1 MNIQKDIFRLLQSNN
16 FFGLNSVY
24 LANYIIYKLSKKPTL
39 PFEQT
44 LKDNTI
50 VKDIVIQL
58 NNKYTIIP
66 TFIDDT
72 FKYYFENDTQ
82 INIKEYSKFYN
93 NLQLINKLVLMAN
106 ITNNVNSILDCNVK
120 VNSFLESVIT
130 NHNITTDKLYGV
142 QTNQYINNI
151 NIMSLLNK
159 TTVDFSNMFTS
170 NDILANDFLSSN
182 KSFDVVFCDFPLGI
196 HNIIHANCCNKIKK
210 LKIRGTKFEPLL
222 LQLLMLSLNKN
233 GKAFLIVPDS
243 LLFSDSVQ
251 FIETRKYLL
260 ENFHVK
266 KIIEINNTK
275 TSVLFFENTTVKTD
289 ISISRFDNNYNEEP
303 IMNMTMLDIKNN
315 YYSLWYKH
323 YNTKINSN
331 IIIEHS
337 KVDDLFDI
345 NLEYFYTKKSNGL
358 CLKKYYNDN
367 NSIKIFT
374 NDTNLDNY
382 DIFIINKNQSL
393 LFYTY
398 YLHHIIN
405 QSYEKYTKGKM
416 KMFNI
421 DSIKNIMI
429 PNISNDKQTAICNY
443 INISNNIIS
452 ENNNMISH
460 YISLKNNLLE
470 LVISDTNISI
480 DTICTIKDISHDT
493 TSASRMIGV
502 IRNGLSAGTVY
513 MVEKGSILSTNSFY
527 LQLYNNNYNIDYVHH
542 MLKFNEG
549 KIKTISCLPSQPNLN
564 KSSLLSFEIISIDI
578 DKQDNIVCMC
588 NDFDNNINKYMLST
602 QNIKDKDIF
611 NIVLKIYN
619 L

>member
-1 MNIQKDIFRLLQSNN
+1 MNIQENIFRLLQSNN
-16 FFGLNSVY
+16 VFGLDSVY
-24 LANYIIYKLSKKPTL
+24 LTNFIIYKLNKKPTL

-50 VKDIVIQL
+50 VKDIIIQL
-58 NNKYTIIP
+58 TNKYTIIP

-130 NHNITTDKLYGV
+130 NHNISTDKLYGV

-159 TTVDFSNMFTS
+159 TTVDFSNMFTT
-170 NDILANDFLSSN
+170 NDILTKDFPFTT
-182 KSFDVVFCDFPLGI
+182 KSFDVIFCDFPSGI

-233 GKAFLIVPDS
+233 SKALLIVPDS
-243 LLFSDSVQ
+243 LLFSDSIQ

-289 ISISRFDNNYNEEP
+289 ISISRFDSNYNEEH

-315 YYSLWYKH
+315 NYSLWYKH
-323 YNTKINSN
+323 YTTKINNN
-331 IIIEHS
+331 IIEYS
-337 KVDDLFDI
+337 KVEDLFDI
-345 NLEYFYTKKSNGL
+345 KLEYFYTKKSNGL
-358 CLKKYYNDN
+358 CLKKYYNDT
-367 NSIKIFT
+367 NSIKIF
-374 NDTNLDNY
+374 NDSTTDISNY
-382 DIFIINKNQSL
+382 DYFIINKNDMQI
-393 LFYTY
+393 FNTY
-398 YLHHIIN
+398 YLHNMIN
-405 QSYEKYTKGKM
+405 KSYEKYTKGKM
-416 KMFNI
+416 KQFNI

-443 INISNNIIS
+443 INISNNIIC
-452 ENNNMISH
+452 ENNNMITH
-460 YISLKNNLLE
+460 YELLKNNLLE
-470 LVISDTNISI
+470 LVISDTNVRI
-480 DTICTIKDISHDT
+480 DTICTLKD
-493 TSASRMIGV
+493 TSDNRMIGV
-502 IRNGLSAGTVY
+502 IRNGLTAGTVY
-513 MVEKGSILSTNSFY
+513 MVEKGSILSSNSYY
-527 LQLYNNNYNIDYVHH
+527 LQVHNNNYNLDYVYH
-542 MLKFNEG
+542 MLKFNEA
-549 KIKTISCLPSQPNLN
+549 KIKTIACLPSQPNLN

-578 DKQDNIVCMC
+578 AQQHEIVCMC
-588 NDFDNNINKYMLST
+588 NDFDNHINKYMLST

-611 NIVLKIYN
+611 NVVLKIYN